1 MKHSITVAALI
12 AAAIALPAAAQG
24 QSTEPGNMGSSGMM
38 EHGSMGMG
46 GMMPGNDGTGTGAE
60 GTGVINTVDS
70 TEGVVNITHGPIPSL
85 SWPEMTMDLPVAE
98 GVDLG
103 SVQPGDEVRFR
114 VVLGSDQ
121 VYRIT
126 DIDAAP

>member
-1 MKHSITVAALI
+1 MIKLIPFLALLATL
-12 AAAIALPAAAQG
+12 AAAPAITAAQ
-24 QSTEPGNMGSSGMM
+24 SMDSGAMM
-38 EHGSMGMG
+38 EHGSMGG
-46 GMMPGNDGTGTGAE
+46 GSMHGDTGA
-60 GTGVINTVDS
+60 GAAGQGVINSVDA
-70 TEGVVNITHGPIPSL
+70 EAGVVNITHGPIPSL

-114 VVLGSDQ
+114 VLLGSDQ

-126 DIDAAP
+126 EIGAAP

>member
-1 MKHSITVAALI
+1 MTKLIPFTALLAAL
-12 AAAIALPAAAQG
+12 AAAPAITLAQ
-24 QSTEPGNMGSSGMM
+24 SMDSGGMA
-38 EHGSMGMG
+38 EHGSM
-46 GMMPGNDGTGTGAE
+46 AE
-60 GTGVINTVDS
+60 GGTMHGDTTAGAAGQGVVNKVDPG
-70 TEGVVNITHGPIPSL
+70 EGVVNITHGPIPAL
-85 SWPEMTMDLPVAE
+85 NWPEMTMDLPVAD

-126 DIDAAP
+126 EIDSAP

>member
-1 MKHSITVAALI
+1 MIKLIPYTALL
-12 AAAIALPAAAQG
+12 AAIAAMPATAADRSTDAGAAMAHDAMDTESVMQG
-24 QSTEPGNMGSSGMM
+24 
-38 EHGSMGMG
+38 
-46 GMMPGNDGTGTGAE
+46 DTGA
-60 GTGVINTVDS
+60 GATGQGVVNSVDAD
-70 TEGVVNITHGPIPSL
+70 EGVVNITHGPIPAL
-85 SWPEMTMDLPVAE
+85 SWPEMTMDLPVAK

-126 DIDAAP
+126 EIGAVP

>member
-1 MKHSITVAALI
+1 MKLIPFVVLLATLAAVPAIT
-12 AAAIALPAAAQG
+12 AAQSVDSG
-24 QSTEPGNMGSSGMM
+24 GMM
-38 EHGSMGMG
+38 EHGSMGG
-46 GMMPGNDGTGTGAE
+46 GTMYGDTGA
-60 GTGVINTVDS
+60 GATGQGVVNSVDAD
-70 TEGVVNITHGPIPSL
+70 EGVVNITHGPIPAL
-85 SWPEMTMDLPVAE
+85 SWPEMTMDLPVAK

-126 DIDAAP
+126 EIGAVP

>member
-1 MKHSITVAALI
+1 MIKLIPFLALLATL
-12 AAAIALPAAAQG
+12 AAAPAITAAQSMDSG
-24 QSTEPGNMGSSGMM
+24 GMM
-38 EHGSMGMG
+38 EHGSMGG
-46 GMMPGNDGTGTGAE
+46 GSMHGDTGA
-60 GTGVINTVDS
+60 GAAGQGVINSVDA
-70 TEGVVNITHGPIPSL
+70 EAGVVNITHGPIPSL

-114 VVLGSDQ
+114 VLLGSDQ

-126 DIDAAP
+126 EIGAAP